1 MKKIILIVTIVIF
14 VIMLVPIPNRLK
26 DGGTVEYNAII
37 YKATNYHRIN
47 LNSTSG
53 FITGWEIK
61 VLGKT
66 IYKNVTTEFLI
77 EVNDD

>member
-47 LNSTSG
+47 PNST
-53 FITGWEIK
+53 ITGWEIK

-66 IYKNVTTEFLI
+66 IYKNITTEFLI